1 MKLNFRNYDL
11 QLVFLFCVLIA
22 IIVFYFDR
30 DFGINV
36 VTEILGV
43 AITVLVINNILEKR
57 ERRKRVSI
65 DKRIIRDLQSI
76 IASYFSIWK
85 HFVWEF
91 HPNSSIQKEKD
102 LIELFPSIIEQTD
115 LSKAFTI
122 ISLQHP
128 ESWELLFHKK
138 NIKDCFTN
146 YTEILTGQ
154 IKTFLLDYKI
164 YLEPEL
170 LDLLLTILESKYVKK
185 LQMMHEADAHEVILL
200 FGQDPSKLNSH
211 FNADDVEHFYQFTAL
226 ITYSHAMK
234 KMIEEFTPV
243 DTELYELKKFF
254 IHPSKVFQ

>member
-11 QLVFLFCVLIA
+11 QLAFLFCVLVA
-22 IIVFYFDR
+22 VIVLYFDR

-36 VTEILGV
+36 ITEILGV
-43 AITVLVINNILEKR
+43 AITVLIINNILEKR

-85 HFVWEF
+85 HFVWEY
-91 HPNSSIQKEKD
+91 HPDSLIQKEKD
-102 LIELFPSIIEQTD
+102 LSALFPSIIEQTD
-115 LSKAFTI
+115 LSKPFTI

-138 NIKDCFTN
+138 SIKDCFTN
-146 YTEILTGQ
+146 YTETLTGQ

-170 LDLLLTILESKYVKK
+170 LDLLLSILESKYVKK
-185 LQMMHEADAHEVILL
+185 LQMMHQADAHEVILL

-211 FNADDVEHFYQFTAL
+211 FNADDTEHFQQFTQL
-226 ITYSHAMK
+226 ISYSNKMK
-234 KMIEEFTPV
+234 KLIEEFTPIDV
-243 DTELYELKKFF
+243 EIYELKKFF
-254 IHPSKVFQ
+254 IHPTKVFR